1 MNFLQAVILSIVEG
15 ITEFLPVSSTGH
27 LILTAVILRIPQ
39 TEFVKSFEIFI
50 QLGAIFSIV
59 FLYKDTIFNKILI
72 WKKVLAAFIPTAVI
86 GLILYKIIKHYLLGN
101 ALVTVASL
109 FIGGILFII
118 MEKIYHKKNAEITS
132 IEKISYPKAIIVGII
147 QSLSIIPG
155 VSRSGATI
163 FGAMMLGVSREA
175 AVEMSFWLAIPTM
188 LAATSLDLV
197 KSSFYFN
204 RYEYSLLLIGFI
216 GSFITA
222 YFTAKFLLEFI
233 KKNDFIPFGIYR
245 IVLAFLFWIV
255 FLR

>member
-1 MNFLQAVILSIVEG
+1 MNYIQAIILSIVEG

-27 LILTAVILRIPQ
+27 LILASYLLKITQ

-59 FLYKDTIFNKILI
+59 FLYKDTIFKKIAV
-72 WKKVLAAFIPTAVI
+72 WKKVLAAFVPTAVV

-101 ALVTVASL
+101 SYVTVAAL

-118 MEKIYHKKNAEITS
+118 LEKIYQKKKVEITS
-132 IEKISYPKAIIVGII
+132 IEELSYPKALQIGLI
-147 QSLSIIPG
+147 QSLSVIPG

-163 FGAMMLGVSREA
+163 FGAMMLGMSRKS
-175 AVEMSFWLAIPTM
+175 AVEMSFWLAVPTL
-188 LAATSLDLV
+188 LAATGLDLV
-197 KSSFYFN
+197 KSSFHFSFF
-204 RYEYSLLLIGFI
+204 EYSLLMIGFT

-222 YFTAKFLLEFI
+222 YIRAKFLLNVI

-245 IVLAFLFWIV
+245 IVLAILFWIV
-255 FLR
+255 YLR

>member
-1 MNFLQAVILSIVEG
+1 MNYLQAVILSIVEG
-15 ITEFLPVSSTGH
+15 VTEFLPVSSTGH
-27 LILTAVILRIPQ
+27 LILTSFILKITQ

-59 FLYKDTIFNKILI
+59 VLYKDTIFKKFTV

-86 GLILYKIIKHYLLGN
+86 GLILYKIIKRYLLGN
-101 ALVTVASL
+101 SFVTVAAL

-118 MEKIYHKKNAEITS
+118 LEKIYQKKKADITS
-132 IEKISYPKAIIVGII
+132 IEALSYPKAMLVGLI
-147 QSLSIIPG
+147 QSLSVMPG

-163 FGAMMLGVSREA
+163 FGAMMLGMSREA
-175 AVEMSFWLAIPTM
+175 AVEMSFWLAVPTL
-188 LAATSLDLV
+188 LAATGLDLV
-197 KSSFYFN
+197 KSSFHFSFF
-204 RYEYSLLLIGFI
+204 EYSLLLVGFI

-222 YFTAKFLLEFI
+222 YISAKFLLNFI

-245 IVLAFLFWIV
+245 IVLAILFWIV

>member
-1 MNFLQAVILSIVEG
+1 MNYIQAVILSIVEG
-15 ITEFLPVSSTGH
+15 VTEFLPVSSTGH
-27 LILTAVILRIPQ
+27 LILTSFILKITQ
-39 TEFVKSFEIFI
+39 TEFIKSFEIFI

-59 FLYKDTIFNKILI
+59 FLYKDTIFNKIAV
-72 WKKVLAAFIPTAVI
+72 WKKVLAAFIPTAIV

-101 ALVTVASL
+101 AFVTVASL

-118 MEKIYHKKNAEITS
+118 IEKIYQKKNAEITT
-132 IEKISYPKAIIVGII
+132 IEKISYPKAVMVGVI
-147 QSLSIIPG
+147 QSLSVIPG

-175 AVEMSFWLAIPTM
+175 AVEMSFWLAVPTL

-197 KSSFYFN
+197 KSNFN
-204 RYEYSLLLIGFI
+204 FTLSEILLLSVGFI

-222 YFTAKFLLEFI
+222 YFTAKFLLNFI
-233 KKNDFIPFGIYR
+233 KKNNFIPFGIYR
-245 IVLAFLFWIV
+245 ILLAILFWIV